1 MITGLIILS
10 SRLLAYPRAKVL
22 TKNRGKG
29 IDPVVGTG
37 PLKMHVACQKR
48 NPPWEDEYGKYGIIN

>member
-1 MITGLIILS
+1 MS
-10 SRLLAYPRAKVL
+10 SRLLAYPRVKFL
-22 TKNRGKG
+22 TKNWGKG

-48 NPPWEDEYGKYGIIN
+48 NQPWEDEYGKYGIIN

>member
-1 MITGLIILS
+1 MS
-10 SRLLAYPRAKVL
+10 SRLLAYPRVKFL

-48 NPPWEDEYGKYGIIN
+48 NQPWEDEYGKYGIIN